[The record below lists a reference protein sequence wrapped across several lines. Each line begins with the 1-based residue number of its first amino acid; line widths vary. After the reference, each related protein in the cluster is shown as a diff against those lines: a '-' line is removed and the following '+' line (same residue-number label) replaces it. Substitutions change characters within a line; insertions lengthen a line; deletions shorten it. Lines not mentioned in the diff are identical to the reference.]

1 MIYKTWTDL
10 ESMVNLWE
18 IDEQDG
24 IGLDRVERPLA
35 DTLEN
40 EDDAIVTDRALE
52 VAVLR
57 SAFRE
62 RNHLSFRIY
71 VLFNYYQHT
80 PYCI

>member
-1 MIYKTWTDL
+1 MDLYL

-35 DTLEN
+35 DTLED
-40 EDDAIVTDRALE
+40 EDDAFVTDRALE

-57 SAFRE
+57 SVFRE
-62 RNHLSFRIY
+62 RNLSFR
-71 VLFNYYQHT
+71 V
-80 PYCI
+80 